1 MYILFVLGF
10 LGYRSEFTDK
20 GLCGKDDLFMYE
32 LIYELVDAEKKH
44 EGYGLFNFETRAVEE
59 KYDEDVISLIKGRDV
74 RNAEYSDGLDDI
86 DDFVNTMLEGGISAV
101 SEGVHLRSGSA
112 LPKFIYD
119 EDTDTYKEALSHTP
133 MYIVG
138 KTHYSSESRELKYV
152 VLVSDCTFELFSE
165 KELLSVALSGE
176 GTIANARV
184 RRLRSGKNK
193 LIPIGSPFRR
203 LDVYDGVS
211 VLHDVEGTM
220 VFSESIDDNTHRDS
234 GIDSKDSGTVGV
246 D

>member
-1 MYILFVLGF
+1 
-10 LGYRSEFTDK
+10 
-20 GLCGKDDLFMYE
+20 MYE

-59 KYDEDVISLIKGRDV
+59 KYDEDVISLIKGGDV
-74 RNAEYSDGLDDI
+74 RNAEYSDGLDDV
-86 DDFVNTMLEGGISAV
+86 DDFVNTMLKDGISAV
-101 SEGVHLRSGSA
+101 SEGVHLRSGGA

-138 KTHYSSESRELKYV
+138 RTHYSSESSELKYV

-165 KELLSVALSGE
+165 KELLSVARAGE
-176 GTIANARV
+176 GTFTNARV
-184 RRLRSGKNK
+184 GRLRSGNEK
-193 LIPIGSPFRR
+193 LMPVGSPFRR
-203 LDVYDGVS
+203 LDIYDGVS

-220 VFSESIDDNTHRDS
+220 LFSESIDGNTHRDS
-234 GIDSKDSGTVGV
+234 GTDGV